1 MPRKPTGNPRGRP
14 PKIGGDAVDKRIKVT
29 GSAQVFDDL
38 SKLHKRAGFDYAVN
52 LIVATGAKMF
62 LGSIQDP
69 THEAVGSKFGG
80 GSFEIFKRELASKRV
95 IGEPI
100 YLNVHPGVYPIKFG
114 DPYSGPGNP
123 VSTFSGLPQGPQVQA
138 IPQDFSRTI
147 SEAVAEAVN
156 KVKDDYEDKLADM
169 EDALEAQEKARLE
182 EKANQREEEHRK
194 EMERLRDSIQ
204 NQNNSKG
211 STDEIL
217 RMVELMKAL
226 QPPLQPQQNWPQ
238 LIGMALP
245 ALQGLLSFGK
255 DVALS
260 NKNNPVDVADVAL
273 ERMWGVLQ
281 PLVSKVLASP
291 QMVNALT
298 GMVQPKPQVQ
308 VQDPQN
314 QDQQAEPQAEVEQ
327 PQQSPEEGAMIA
339 QASNALTARMTEA
352 IDRQEQPEFV
362 AQWFWGQHGIGW
374 MFIHGWVKSHAP
386 SDLVKVVLDQKG
398 KGYVQNQ
405 EDTDYLMAVANAILE
420 RVPA

>member
-29 GSAQVFDDL
+29 GSAQVFEDL

-80 GSFEIFKRELASKRV
+80 GSFEIFKRELASKRI

-114 DPYSGPGNP
+114 DPYAGPGNP
-123 VSTFSGLPQGPQVQA
+123 VSTFSGLPQTVGQA
-138 IPQDFSRTI
+138 QAVPQDFSRTI
-147 SEAVAEAVN
+147 SEAVNEAVE

-169 EDALEAQEKARLE
+169 EEAMEAQEKARLE
-182 EKANQREEEHRK
+182 EKANHREEEHRK
-194 EMERLRDSIQ
+194 EMERLRESIQ

-255 DVALS
+255 DVAIS
-260 NKNNPVDVADVAL
+260 NAKNPVDVADVAL
-273 ERMWGVLQ
+273 DRLWSILG
-281 PLVSKVLASP
+281 PLASKVIASP
-291 QMVNALT
+291 QMASALS
-298 GMVQPKPQVQ
+298 GMV
-308 VQDPQN
+308 
-314 QDQQAEPQAEVEQ
+314 APQAPPLPVDPNVEAVPEELP
-327 PQQSPEEGAMIA
+327 PQQSPEEGLMIA
-339 QASNALTARMTEA
+339 QASNALTQRMNEA
-352 IDRQEQPEFV
+352 LERKEQPEFV
-362 AQWFWGQHGIGW
+362 AQWFWGQSGMGW
-374 MFIHGWVKSHAP
+374 SFIHGWVKSHAP
-386 SDLVKVVLDQKG
+386 SELVGVVLNQKG
-398 KGYVQNQ
+398 KGYVPS
-405 EDTDYLMAVANAILE
+405 EDEAEYLMEVANAILQG
-420 RVPA
+420 VPA